1 MGKFDEIFELPHILR
16 IICDLDKYSRNIR
29 YQYFEIIDSNLVIQ
43 ELYMPELIFFLKET
57 VASRINLH

>member
-29 YQYFEIIDSNLVIQ
+29 HQYFEIIDSNLVIQ
-43 ELYMPELIFFLKET
+43 ELYMPELIFFLKKLLPVE
-57 VASRINLH
+57 

>member
-29 YQYFEIIDSNLVIQ
+29 HQYFEIIDSNLVIQ
-43 ELYMPELIFFLKET
+43 ELYMPELIFFF
-57 VASRINLH
+57 